1 MAAGNRL
8 HVTSLLM
15 GLGCGYLSV
24 FVTATAEHFGI
35 NLRVTVAATVTN
47 FMRGAVVLLIP
58 LHQGLEHLLG
68 LSLTGGLA
76 ITGAIVWAAAIVS
89 VLALPDTFGRS
100 LAFTES

>member
-1 MAAGNRL
+1 
-8 HVTSLLM
+8 M

-24 FVTATAEHFGI
+24 FVTSTAEHFGI

-58 LHQGLEHLLG
+58 LHQALEHYFH

-76 ITGAIVWAAAIVS
+76 ITGCIVWGLAFIS

-100 LAFTES
+100 LAFTEE